1 MLRKLSVCLLIV
13 LLTGCLPPRLAPEE
27 LSQAPHAHAAA
38 ANNAKS

>member
-13 LLTGCLPPRLAPEE
+13 LLTGCLPPRLVPDE
-27 LSQAPHAHAAA
+27 LSQAPHAHAAT